1 MYEGTPQSAER
12 RLMSEVGWMMCIRWM
27 MFYVIT
33 YYTPL

>member
-12 RLMSEVGWMMCIRWM
+12 RLMSEVGWMM
-27 MFYVIT
+27 FYVIT